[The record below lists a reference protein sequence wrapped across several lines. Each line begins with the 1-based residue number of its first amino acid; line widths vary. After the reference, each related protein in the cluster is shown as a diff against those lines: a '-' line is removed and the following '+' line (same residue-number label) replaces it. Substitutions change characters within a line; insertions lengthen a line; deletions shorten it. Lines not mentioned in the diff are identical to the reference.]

1 MADYSLSDI
10 KALVDDDRGAMG
22 SYGWIIL
29 VFLILFAFNGNGL
42 FGNNNNATGG
52 LTQIERDVLTTSC
65 ATQKEVLQ
73 NRYDA
78 ALQMAQLGYQ
88 NRECCCDIITAS
100 NANTQKILDKMCD
113 ENVAKLRNELNLSLQ
128 TNLNQK
134 LLNDVVAAI
143 RPCPVPA
150 YLTCSP
156 YSAYNYPWGCC
167 NGVQGV

>member
-10 KALVDDDRGAMG
+10 KALVDDDNGALG

-42 FGNNNNATGG
+42 FGNNNNTASG

-73 NRYDA
+73 NRYDLS
-78 ALQMAQLGYQ
+78 LQTTQLGYQ
-88 NRECCCDIITAS
+88 NQQCCCDIITAA
-100 NANTQKILDKMCD
+100 NANTQKILDAMCD
-113 ENVAKLRNELNLSLQ
+113 ENVARLRNELNLSLQ
-128 TNLNQK
+128 TNLNQQ
-134 LLNDVVAAI
+134 LLKDVVDAI

-156 YSAYNYPWGCC
+156 YASSLYPYGCC
-167 NGVQGV
+167 GTTGV